1 MEQRVL
7 SGFQCSFIFS
17 TALLN
22 TFLTFVPFIQDGMS
36 RGELVDTLARLTV
49 HTDEE
54 LRQLAYQSLQNLIND
69 FPDWREDVLYGK
81 WCSYGHGDRG
91 VKE

>member
-1 MEQRVL
+1 
-7 SGFQCSFIFS
+7 
-17 TALLN
+17 
-22 TFLTFVPFIQDGMS
+22 MS

-49 HTDEE
+49 HSDEE

-81 WCSYGHGDRG
+81 
-91 VKE
+91 

>member
-1 MEQRVL
+1 
-7 SGFQCSFIFS
+7 
-17 TALLN
+17 
-22 TFLTFVPFIQDGMS
+22 MS

-49 HTDEE
+49 HSDEE

-81 WCSYGHGDRG
+81 RSSSYADLLYTAD
-91 VKE
+91 EL